1 MKIVTQKGDGMA
13 EQAVE
18 ALRTQI
24 GQLQK
29 QLSKAKE
36 ANKAVEQDTRKL
48 MEEVRQL
55 RTELEQGSS
64 GGFLDG
70 LDRLVATVRGAKAL
84 RTQIEQ
90 LQKQLSETKEAAV
103 EQDRRNLERNL
114 EKEIKDLRTE
124 LEQAQNQLQQERE
137 KGFFRRLLRLPAR
150 PPDDT
155 ERARERMRGKLA
167 IRLLWTLIAVV
178 TGIFA
183 YLVVSNMTRALTMD
197 TLNTLIPMLATTLL
211 TPLVGLIGAV
221 MGFYY
226 GGQTAV
232 QAASQTAEAT
242 KTATEAAQTAATT
255 AVQTA
260 AQTTSGTSGNS
271 TAGGQT

>member
-1 MKIVTQKGDGMA
+1 MTQKRDGMS

-29 QLSKAKE
+29 QLSEAKE

-55 RTELEQGSS
+55 RTELEEGGSR
-64 GGFLDG
+64 GFLDR

-84 RTQIEQ
+84 RTQIGQ

-103 EQDRRNLERNL
+103 EQDRRNLE
-114 EKEIKDLRTE
+114 KEIKDLRTE
-124 LEQAQNQLQQERE
+124 LEQEQKQLQQERE

-197 TLNTLIPMLATTLL
+197 ALNTLIPMLATTLL

-232 QAASQTAEAT
+232 QAASQTAEVT